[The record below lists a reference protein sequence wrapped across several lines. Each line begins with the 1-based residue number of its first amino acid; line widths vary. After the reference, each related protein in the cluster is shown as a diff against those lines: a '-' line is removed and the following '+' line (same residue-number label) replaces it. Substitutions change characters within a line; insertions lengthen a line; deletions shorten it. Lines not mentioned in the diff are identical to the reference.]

1 MTWHQRMIWSEG
13 LFLEPQHFQQH
24 DRFIEHLVRS
34 HARATEAWSWGWAS
48 VMLDEV
54 ALGLGKIALA
64 HAFGVLPDGTAFSFP
79 DDFPAPPPLDIPAGA
94 RDETVLLA
102 LPLERSGAK
111 EFDPDGTA
119 PALNGHADALRYRTT
134 DTAVADVTTSTDR
147 VAEMR
152 VGAPNLRLM
161 LARDATDAF
170 ATIGIAR
177 VLERR
182 ADNRVMLD
190 ARYVPP
196 MLHALADARL
206 LGHAQEIAGLLHQHA
221 DRLARH
227 IANPGRGGVSEI
239 ADFLLLQTLNR
250 FEPQFAHLLQV
261 PLLHPERLYQT
272 TLALAGDLA
281 AFDERR
287 RVLAYPPYRHD
298 DLASSF
304 EPLMRDVR
312 QLLAQ
317 VPEPNA
323 IAIELQSRKPG
334 VRVAVINDLE
344 LLRTAGFVL
353 AASAQMP
360 GEALRTRFPTQV
372 KVAPA
377 EKLRDLV
384 NLALPGIEL
393 RAMPVAPRQIPF
405 HAGYSYF
412 ELDRGGELW
421 KELEQT
427 GNLAMYI
434 AGEFPALE
442 LECWAIRH

>member
-34 HARATEAWSWGWAS
+34 HARATEAWSWGWAD
-48 VMLDEV
+48 VKIDDI
-54 ALGLGKIALA
+54 ALGLGKIALSS
-64 HAFGVLPDGTAFSFP
+64 AFGVLPDGAAFSFP
-79 DDFPAPPPLDIPAGA
+79 DDAPAPPPLDIPPGT
-94 RDETVLLA
+94 RDELVLLA
-102 LPLERSGAK
+102 LPLVRAGGK
-111 EFDPDGTA
+111 EFDSDGIA
-119 PALNGHADALRYRTT
+119 DGRADALRYRTS
-134 DTAVADVTTSTDR
+134 DTSVADITTSTDR
-147 VAEMR
+147 VAQIR

-161 LARDATDAF
+161 LGRDATDAF
-170 ATIGIAR
+170 ATIGLAR

-182 ADNRVMLD
+182 ADNRVLLD
-190 ARYVPP
+190 PGYVPP
-196 MLHALADARL
+196 MLHALADPRL
-206 LGHAQEIAGLLHQHA
+206 LGYAQELAGLAHQHA
-221 DRLARH
+221 DRLASRL
-227 IANPGRGGVSEI
+227 ANPGRGGVAEI

-250 FEPQFAHLLQV
+250 FEPQYAHLLHS

-272 TLALAGDLA
+272 TLAFAGDLA

-287 RVLAYPPYRHD
+287 RVPAYPPYRHD
-298 DLASSF
+298 DIATSF
-304 EPLMRDVR
+304 EPVMRDVR

-317 VPEPNA
+317 VREPDA
-323 IAIELQSRKPG
+323 VAIELQSRKPG
-334 VRVAVINDLE
+334 VRVAMINDLE
-344 LLRTAGFVL
+344 LVRTAGFVL
-353 AASAQMP
+353 AANAQMP

-384 NLALPGIEL
+384 NLALPGIGL

-405 HAGYSYF
+405 HAGFSYF

-434 AGEFPALE
+434 AGEFPGLE
-442 LECWAIRH
+442 LEFWAIRH

>member
-34 HARATEAWSWGWAS
+34 HARATEAWSWGWAA
-48 VMLDEV
+48 VMLDDI

-64 HAFGVLPDGTAFSFP
+64 SAFGVLPDGTAFSFP
-79 DDFPAPPPLDIPAGA
+79 DDFPAPPPLDIPPGT
-94 RDETVLLA
+94 RDEIVLLA
-102 LPLERSGAK
+102 LPLARAGAK
-111 EFDPDGTA
+111 EFDAEARVDA
-119 PALNGHADALRYRTT
+119 QVDALRFRTT
-134 DTAVADVTTSTDR
+134 DTSVADVTTSTDR
-147 VAEMR
+147 VAQIR

-170 ATIGIAR
+170 ATIGLAR

-182 ADNRVMLD
+182 ADNRVLLD
-190 ARYVPP
+190 PLYIPP
-196 MLHALADARL
+196 MLHAHADPRL
-206 LGHAQEIAGLLHQHA
+206 FGYAQELAGLVHQHA
-221 DRLARH
+221 DRLASRL
-227 IANPGRGGVSEI
+227 ANPGRGGVAEI

-250 FEPQFAHLLQV
+250 FEPQYAHLLQV

-298 DLASSF
+298 DVATSF

-312 QLLAQ
+312 QLLGI
-317 VPEPNA
+317 VREPDA
-323 IAIELQSRKPG
+323 VAIELQSRKPG
-334 VRVAVINDLE
+334 VHVALINDLA
-344 LLRTAGFVL
+344 LVKNAGFVL
-353 AASAQMP
+353 AANAQMAS
-360 GEALRTRFPTQV
+360 ETLRTRFPTQV
-372 KVAPA
+372 KIAPA

-384 NLALPGIEL
+384 NLALPGIGL

-405 HAGYSYF
+405 HAGFSYF

-427 GNLAMYI
+427 GTLAMYI

-442 LECWAIRH
+442 LEFWAIRH

>member
-24 DRFIEHLVRS
+24 DRFVEHLVRS
-34 HARATEAWSWGWAS
+34 HARATEAWSWGWVS
-48 VMLDEV
+48 VMLDEI
-54 ALGLGKIALA
+54 ALGLGKVALA
-64 HAFGVLPDGTAFSFP
+64 SAFGVLPDGTAFSFP
-79 DDFPAPPPLDIPAGA
+79 GDAAAPLPLDIPADA
-94 RDETVLLA
+94 RDEAVLLA
-102 LPLERSGAK
+102 LPLERAGAR
-111 EFDPDGTA
+111 EFDPDATG
-119 PALNGHADALRYRTT
+119 ALDDRHADALRYRAI
-134 DTAVADVTTSTDR
+134 DTAVADVTTQTDR
-147 VAEMR
+147 VAQMR

-170 ATIGIAR
+170 ATIAVTR

-182 ADNRVMLD
+182 ADNRVVLD
-190 ARYVPP
+190 AASIPP

-206 LGHAQEIAGLLHQHA
+206 LGYAQEIAGLLHHHA
-221 DRLARH
+221 ERLARH
-227 IANPGRGGVSEI
+227 IANPGRGGVSEV

-261 PLLHPERLYQT
+261 PLLHPERLYQS

-287 RVLAYPPYRHD
+287 RVPAYPPYRHD
-298 DLASSF
+298 DLASCF
-304 EPLMRDVR
+304 QPLMRDVR

-317 VPEPNA
+317 VPEANA
-323 IAIELQSRKPG
+323 VAIELQSRKPG
-334 VRVAVINDLE
+334 VRVAVIGDLE
-344 LLRTAGFVL
+344 LVRTAGFVI
-353 AASAQMP
+353 AANAAMP

-372 KVAPA
+372 KIAPA

-384 NLALPGIEL
+384 NLALPGIGL
-393 RAMPVAPRQIPF
+393 RAMPVAPRQIPY

-421 KELEQT
+421 KELEQS

>member
-34 HARATEAWSWGWAS
+34 HLRATEAWSWGWAA
-48 VMLDEV
+48 VMLDE
-54 ALGLGKIALA
+54 IALA
-64 HAFGVLPDGTAFSFP
+64 LGKVGLASAFGVLPDGTAFSFP
-79 DDFPAPPPLDIPAGA
+79 DDAAAPPPLDIPAGT
-94 RDETVLLA
+94 RDEIVLLA
-102 LPLERSGAK
+102 LPLARAGAK
-111 EFDPDGTA
+111 EFEADGQ
-119 PALNGHADALRYRTT
+119 PNGHADALRYRTT
-134 DTAVADVTTSTDR
+134 DTSVADVTTSTDR
-147 VAEMR
+147 VAQIR

-161 LARDATDAF
+161 LARDATGAF
-170 ATIGIAR
+170 ATIAVAR
-177 VLERR
+177 VLEKR
-182 ADNRVMLD
+182 ADNRVLLD
-190 ARYVPP
+190 TSYIPP
-196 MLHALADARL
+196 MLHAHADPRL
-206 LGHAQEIAGLLHQHA
+206 LGYAQELAGLLHQHA
-221 DRLARH
+221 DRLASH
-227 IANPGRGGVSEI
+227 LANPGRGGVAEI

-250 FEPQFAHLLQV
+250 FEPQYLHLLQV

-298 DLASSF
+298 DVATSF

-317 VPEPNA
+317 VREPDA
-323 IAIELQSRKPG
+323 VSIELQSRKPG
-334 VRVAVINDLE
+334 VRVAMINDLE
-344 LLRTAGFVL
+344 LVRSAGFVL

-372 KVAPA
+372 KIAPA

-384 NLALPGIEL
+384 NLALPGIGL

-405 HAGYSYF
+405 HAGFSYF

-442 LECWAIRH
+442 LEFWAIRH